1 MPLCS
6 VKKNPDDKLNRHICI
21 VFGLLSE
28 FFSRDIIT
36 RRFVQQHT
44 LEELL
49 LAVVLF
55 SGFLTLAD
63 FNLAV
68 FHPEGISAVL
78 SLALQI
84 QPLMWQGCPR
94 AVTKDSKRKPL
105 KMKGEKC
112 YYKIK

>member
-1 MPLCS
+1 MPTCS
-6 VKKNPDDKLNRHICI
+6 KKDEYED
-21 VFGLLSE
+21 E
-28 FFSRDIIT
+28 Y
-36 RRFVQQHT
+36 T

-84 QPLMWQGCPR
+84 QPLMLQGCPR

-105 KMKGEKC
+105 KMKGKNVI
-112 YYKIK
+112 IK

>member
-1 MPLCS
+1 METY
-6 VKKNPDDKLNRHICI
+6 D
-21 VFGLLSE
+21 
-28 FFSRDIIT
+28 
-36 RRFVQQHT
+36 T

-68 FHPEGISAVL
+68 FHSEGISAVL

-84 QPLMWQGCPR
+84 QPLMLQGCPR
-94 AVTKDSKRKPL
+94 AVTKDSQRKPA
-105 KMKGEKC
+105 KNEGKKNC
-112 YYKIK
+112 IIK

>member
-1 MPLCS
+1 MVDFTIFRRKVGSTSCLFY
-6 VKKNPDDKLNRHICI
+6 K
-21 VFGLLSE
+21 
-28 FFSRDIIT
+28 SRS
-36 RRFVQQHT
+36 QSKST

-84 QPLMWQGCPR
+84 QPLMLQGCPR
-94 AVTKDSKRKPL
+94 AVTKDSQRKPL
-105 KMKGEKC
+105 KMKGKNFI
-112 YYKIK
+112 IK

>member
-1 MPLCS
+1 MPTCS
-6 VKKNPDDKLNRHICI
+6 KKDEYED
-21 VFGLLSE
+21 E
-28 FFSRDIIT
+28 Y
-36 RRFVQQHT
+36 T

-84 QPLMWQGCPR
+84 QPLMLQGCPR
-94 AVTKDSKRKPL
+94 AVTTL
-105 KMKGEKC
+105 L
-112 YYKIK
+112 